1 MLLAEPPGGPSPAAP
16 GNRDPKPGETY
27 TRPGWK
33 GKTQTKPV
41 RYHKGGR
48 EKNMKSAAFPE
59 LSTRSVYGKAPQEFA
74 GLGKASRIYEAKQ
87 SNYSINDQLHEERL
101 FSINHEIRKLISDL
115 ETKENT
121 ESNDEKKK
129 A

>member
-1 MLLAEPPGGPSPAAP
+1 MLLAEPPGDAAA

-41 RYHKGGR
+41 SYRKGGR
-48 EKNMKSAAFPE
+48 KKNMTSAATPE
-59 LSTRSVYGKAPQEFA
+59 MNSRSIWGPASKEFG
-74 GLGKASRIYEAKQ
+74 GLAKASRIYENKQ
-87 SNYSINDQLHEERL
+87 SNYSINDQFQEERL
-101 FSINHEIRKLISDL
+101 FTINHEMRKLISDL
-115 ETKENT
+115 ETKDNT
-121 ESNDEKKK
+121 EPDNEKKK